1 MPIFC
6 LCCHRK
12 KRIFCDKK
20 YRIFRNTVYKNSIR
34 KEKIIS
40 LFFGKGGWGSENIKL
55 WFVLALYFAF
65 EGAEALFV
73 TIYYLPDWLY
83 F

>member
-12 KRIFCDKK
+12 NVFFVI
-20 YRIFRNTVYKNSIR
+20 KNIEFFEIPSI
-34 KEKIIS
+34 KTA
-40 LFFGKGGWGSENIKL
+40 FGKRKLSLYVSEKVVGGAKILSY
-55 WFVLALYFAF
+55 ALYFAF

>member
-1 MPIFC
+1 MF
-6 LCCHRK
+6 RK
-12 KRIFCDKK
+12 RWFWGA
-20 YRIFRNTVYKNSIR
+20 
-34 KEKIIS
+34 KILS
-40 LFFGKGGWGSENIKL
+40 YGLF
-55 WFVLALYFAF
+55 LALYFAF

>member
-1 MPIFC
+1 MIKNIEFFEIPSIKTAFEQ
-6 LCCHRK
+6 K
-12 KRIFCDKK
+12 KSSL
-20 YRIFRNTVYKNSIR
+20 YVS
-34 KEKIIS
+34 EKVVGGANILS
-40 LFFGKGGWGSENIKL
+40 YGLF
-55 WFVLALYFAF
+55 LALYFAF

>member
-1 MPIFC
+1 MIKNIEFFEI
-6 LCCHRK
+6 LSIKTAFGQK
-12 KRIFCDKK
+12 KSSL
-20 YRIFRNTVYKNSIR
+20 YVS
-34 KEKIIS
+34 EKVV
-40 LFFGKGGWGSENIKL
+40 GGANIL
-55 WFVLALYFAF
+55 SYALYFAF

>member
-12 KRIFCDKK
+12 NVFFVI
-20 YRIFRNTVYKNSIR
+20 KNIEFFEIPSI
-34 KEKIIS
+34 KTA
-40 LFFGKGGWGSENIKL
+40 FGKKKSSLYVSEKVVGGAKILSYGL
-55 WFVLALYFAF
+55 FLALYFAF